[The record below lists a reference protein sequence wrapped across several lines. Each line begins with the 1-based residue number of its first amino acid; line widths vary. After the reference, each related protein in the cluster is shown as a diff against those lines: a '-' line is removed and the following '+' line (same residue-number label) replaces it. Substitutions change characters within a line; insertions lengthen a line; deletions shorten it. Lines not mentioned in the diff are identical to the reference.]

1 MLKPMK
7 GSVRL
12 CWNPTVPEV
21 AWLPL
26 IPRLVPVMAGGF
38 WDSPPFQWD
47 KPPIMQDVFFSI
59 SISNYQPVM
68 VWAVAVTYYRAS
80 EGLHRMKPRLF
91 MFRKVIFEPVSN
103 AGSEQEFQRDCT
115 KTKHAKIQDDK
126 LLFCQGHL
134 CHLSLSMMTWCGYSA
149 DSRHSG
155 ASPGRGTLHTNP
167 RGRPG
172 HSWPGFGNMW
182 KTRKKSL
189 LGGAMCPSWKMMEFV
204 NGKDDIPYM
213 KWTKTCLKPATR

>member
-1 MLKPMK
+1 MK

-21 AWLPL
+21 AWQPL

-38 WDSPPFQWD
+38 RDIPPFQWD
-47 KPPIMQDVFFSI
+47 KPPITQDFFFTI
-59 SISNYQPVM
+59 SIWNYQPVM

-91 MFRKVIFEPVSN
+91 MFRKAIFEPVSN

-115 KTKHAKIQDDK
+115 KTKHVNMINSCSVRVTCVTCPLGWWLDVDILLTHDILGHPQVGELSIQT
-126 LLFCQGHL
+126 QGVDL
-134 CHLSLSMMTWCGYSA
+134 AIAGQVSETWK
-149 DSRHSG
+149 
-155 ASPGRGTLHTNP
+155 
-167 RGRPG
+167 
-172 HSWPGFGNMW
+172 W

-189 LGGAMCPSWKMMEFV
+189 VGG
-204 NGKDDIPYM
+204 
-213 KWTKTCLKPATR
+213 